1 MKTYRMLD
9 IEKKCL
15 SLLLIFALI
24 FTFFPLNSEKAY
36 ANSGNSVNGYVENI
50 SLFEYGPKGEPLN
63 SYSFSKETT
72 EYDVV
77 FPDSRDSDFIEITV
91 SNPSDLYFAVWI
103 GDEPQQVECI
113 ETKQYSE
120 VHQIQHKTSHYGRI
134 AQSWPTKRDALFG
147 AVSFPVEQKKDF
159 KVRVGKYDEKT
170 KSWSKYDEYTY
181 HVTRSLTL
189 RYNAWMDNPKVD
201 IFNGLVVYAAGN
213 NVSPAFDSRRDA
225 YTNDYTAIIGEAE
238 EISLT
243 LNPTTTGTRLYVGSG
258 EKRIEFTAQQAQTLN
273 IADYKNSGDNK
284 ASIPIT
290 LEYGEGNEKLT
301 RTYTLHTDSQSYPP
315 VIKQHPQNTTVDKDA
330 DTPTPLTVNAETP
343 EGTKGTLSYQWYR
356 GEYANPGGKI
366 SGETESTYLPPS
378 IYAGSQQYCCV
389 VTNTIGKA
397 TFTTTTNPAT
407 YTVNLN
413 RLTAPEFTAQPTID
427 GNEGSIFFVQNQTPV
442 FSFKLISGEN
452 GAPIEGA
459 EYEFQVYRN
468 QTGSTVPAQS
478 QLVAATVSRTAT
490 IGAAWAEYS
499 ARLGQQDITGGWY
512 YFIVLTAKKAG
523 LDSVSITSEP
533 VKTVFKRAGD
543 VVTELEGT
551 GSENDP
557 FLVQN
562 LNDLQYVRDMVNGK
576 NGYGPYSFEG
586 QVLKLTAGNY
596 ALGTMWEPI
605 GTLKEGCTTTGNGVN
620 ILPFSGILD
629 GNGKKVTCGMNGKP
643 LFGYVRRAT
652 VKNLNIFGSKIKGY
666 GLVENYCVDY
676 GPTGVYV
683 NDPVKN
689 RTIDIE
695 NVTILKNSKILKA
708 GFIGGYASGVNQINI
723 RNCTIEPNVKIGD
736 PGGWGALGDTSYG
749 YGFISE
755 GFDHRDNI
763 GSFAGAFNG
772 TITNS
777 VSYATVY
784 GRKNVGGLV
793 GMKGQSM
800 GSCDILNS
808 SFQGKIIATGDKVGG
823 IVGAGYI
830 SGSAPG
836 TPTVEIHN
844 CYVAADI
851 QGNDK
856 IGGLVGSEEGHEK
869 FNDTGDSYGIKG
881 ANSISDNLFYGAIKA
896 GENAKNIGGILGYVH
911 DFSKKNGEATNFY
924 LDSCGASSG
933 IGGSV
938 EGSMTGVDKYAAAA
952 SESEFSD
959 GTVLTKLNASPT
971 SYQNWQGQD
980 KKYPTTTDK
989 AVVTSLSIEG
999 EYKTEY
1005 VLGEELDL
1013 TGIKI
1018 YANWS
1023 DKKKTELEIGTD
1035 SSKEKVVTYSG
1046 YNKNTRGLQTVTFQY
1061 KAIKATIG
1069 VTVLK
1074 PVTNP
1079 NEKITVRFTMYGDGI
1094 HDSDKEGATSH
1105 TLSAGN
1111 LTPWISSEAYQVGVN
1126 ATVWDLLQEVQK
1138 AHSDEV
1144 KFNNKG
1150 NYIDYLYYDST
1161 KSGKFDKTTML
1172 GEFTNGK
1179 KSGWMYTLNGTHPL
1193 LGIEEQFLNGD
1204 DNIVWHYTDDYTK
1217 EEGSDK
1223 WGVPGADEVK
1233 DVTTSGAA
1241 GSATTTAPTEVKV
1254 SGTTAT
1260 ATIKAENQSEI
1271 LKQAAEKKSTEII
1284 LEVSKADSK
1293 GADSVQLSL
1302 DVTFVKNVADK
1313 TDADLTVNTENGK
1326 VTLDQETLKTII
1338 GEAKGNTVTI
1348 EITKVTKPTEVQKK
1362 AAGANG
1368 HLLKLT
1374 IKSGDKVISDFNK
1387 GKVKVVAEIVSK
1399 LLDKKVA
1406 AIHIADD
1413 GKIEQLAGKVLTIG
1427 GKKYYEFTTPHF
1439 STFALVDADELG
1451 LEVAEEPTVDV
1462 KTLTAKL
1469 TPVAR
1474 SAKTAKKNVKV
1485 TTSLDKQD
1493 KALIKEL
1500 KDAGYTV
1507 KYRFYR
1513 STKKAAGYKAAV
1525 TKKTAAYT
1533 NTGGKKGTKYYYKVQ
1548 VRVYDADGKLAAKTA
1563 LKQCK
1568 YASRTWTKGK

>member
-36 ANSGNSVNGYVENI
+36 ANSDNSVKGYVEDI
-50 SLFEYGPKGEPLN
+50 SLFESGSKGEKLKN
-63 SYSFSKETT
+63 YSFSKATT
-72 EYDVV
+72 EYNVV
-77 FPDSRDSDFIEITV
+77 FPDSRDSNFIEIKV
-91 SNPSDLYFAVWI
+91 NNPDDLYFAAWI
-103 GDEPQQVECI
+103 GDEPQQVECR
-113 ETKQYSE
+113 ETRKYSE
-120 VHQIQHKTSHYGRI
+120 VHQIQSKISHYGRN
-134 AQSWPTKRDALFG
+134 AQSYLKRVALFG
-147 AVSFPVEQKKDF
+147 AGNFPVGQSKDF

-170 KSWSKYDEYTY
+170 KTWSEYDEYTY

-189 RYNAWMDNPKVD
+189 RYNAWMNDPKFD
-201 IFNGLVVYAAGN
+201 KFNGLVVYVGEN
-213 NVSPAFDSRRDA
+213 NVSPAFNSRLDA
-225 YTNDYTAIIGEAE
+225 YTNDYTAIIGETD
-238 EISLT
+238 EISLA
-243 LNPTTTGTRLYVGSG
+243 LNPTTKGTRLYVGSG
-258 EKRIEFTAQQAQTLN
+258 ENRIEFTAQQAKTLK
-273 IADYKNSGDNK
+273 IANYKNNDDNN

-290 LEYGEGNEKLT
+290 LEYGEGTDKLT
-301 RTYTLHTDSQSYPP
+301 RTYTLHTDSKAYPP
-315 VIKQHPQNTTVDKDA
+315 TIEQQPQDVAVDKGA
-330 DTPTPLTVNAETP
+330 DIPLVVKAKTP
-343 EGTKGTLSYQWYR
+343 EGAEGTLSYQWYR
-356 GEYANPGGKI
+356 GAYAN
-366 SGETESTYLPPS
+366 SGEEITGATESTYLPPS
-378 IYAGSQQYCCV
+378 KYAGSQQYCCV

-397 TFTTTTNPAT
+397 TFTTTTSPAT

-413 RLTAPEFTAQPTID
+413 RLTAPEFTVQPTID

-442 FSFKLISGEN
+442 FSFKLISGEG

-468 QTGSTVPAQS
+468 QTMSTDPAQS
-478 QLVAATVSRTAT
+478 ELVAAEVSRAT
-490 IGAAWAEYS
+490 SIGAAWAEYS

-512 YFIVLTAKKAG
+512 YFIVLTAKKDR
-523 LDSVSITSEP
+523 LDPVSITSDL
-533 VKTVFKRAGD
+533 VKIVFKRAGD
-543 VVTELEGT
+543 VVTKLEGT
-551 GSENDP
+551 GSEKDP
-557 FLVQN
+557 FLVQD

-586 QVLKLTAGNY
+586 QVLKLTAATYN
-596 ALGTMWEPI
+596 LNSLPTWEPI
-605 GTLKEGCTTTGNGVN
+605 GTLKDGCTTTGNGVN

-629 GNGKKVTCGMNGKP
+629 GNGKRVICGMNGKP

-652 VKNLNIFGSKIKGY
+652 VRNLNIFGQKIKGY

-676 GPTGVYV
+676 GPTGIYV

-695 NVTILKNSKILKA
+695 NVTIEGGTPRNPSRILKS

-723 RNCTIEPNVKIGD
+723 RNCTIEPNVIIGD
-736 PGGWGALGDTSYG
+736 SGSWGDLGDTSYG

-952 SESEFSD
+952 SESEFKD

-971 SYQNWQGQD
+971 SYQNWDVQ
-980 KKYPTTTDK
+980 KNNKYPTTTNK

-1023 DKKKTELEIGTD
+1023 DKKKTELEIESD
-1035 SSKEKVVTYSG
+1035 SSKENVVTYSG

-1138 AHSDEV
+1138 KHSTEL

-1161 KSGKFDKTTML
+1161 KGSKFDKTTYL

-1179 KSGWMYTLNGTHPL
+1179 NSGWMYTLNGTHPL
-1193 LGIEEQFLNGD
+1193 LGVEEQFLNNGD
-1204 DNIVWHYTDDYTK
+1204 YIVWHYTDDYTK

-1223 WGVPGADEVK
+1223 WGTPGADEVK

-1241 GSATTTAPTEVKV
+1241 GSAATTAPTEVKV
-1254 SGTTAT
+1254 NGTTGAVT
-1260 ATIKAENQSEI
+1260 VKADNQKEI
-1271 LKQAAEKKSTEII
+1271 LKQAKEKKSTQVV
-1284 LEVSKADSK
+1284 LVVANSDAK
-1293 GADSVQLSL
+1293 GA
-1302 DVTFVKNVADK
+1302 
-1313 TDADLTVNTENGK
+1313 
-1326 VTLDQETLKTII
+1326 
-1338 GEAKGNTVTI
+1338 
-1348 EITKVTKPTEVQKK
+1348 
-1362 AAGANG
+1362 
-1368 HLLKLT
+1368 
-1374 IKSGDKVISDFNK
+1374 
-1387 GKVKVVAEIVSK
+1387 
-1399 LLDKKVA
+1399 
-1406 AIHIADD
+1406 
-1413 GKIEQLAGKVLTIG
+1413 
-1427 GKKYYEFTTPHF
+1427 
-1439 STFALVDADELG
+1439 
-1451 LEVAEEPTVDV
+1451 
-1462 KTLTAKL
+1462 
-1469 TPVAR
+1469 
-1474 SAKTAKKNVKV
+1474 
-1485 TTSLDKQD
+1485 
-1493 KALIKEL
+1493 
-1500 KDAGYTV
+1500 
-1507 KYRFYR
+1507 
-1513 STKKAAGYKAAV
+1513 
-1525 TKKTAAYT
+1525 
-1533 NTGGKKGTKYYYKVQ
+1533 
-1548 VRVYDADGKLAAKTA
+1548 
-1563 LKQCK
+1563 
-1568 YASRTWTKGK
+1568 

>member
-1 MKTYRMLD
+1 MTLHSAMRVKA
-9 IEKKCL
+9 KKCFSIIL
-15 SLLLIFALI
+15 ALALI
-24 FTFFPLNSEKAY
+24 VTLLPLDTVQTY
-36 ANSGNSVNGYVENI
+36 AASSKIQGYVEDIFLYENYY
-50 SLFEYGPKGEPLN
+50 SGPGLKDYE
-63 SYSFSKETT
+63 FKQDTT

-77 FPDSRDSDFIEITV
+77 FPDSRNPASNIRITIPQQQV
-91 SNPSDLYFAVWI
+91 NELSFAVLI
-103 GDEPQQVECI
+103 DGKEQKIQSRATNVTGTI
-113 ETKQYSE
+113 HKITQETTQYGWY
-120 VHQIQHKTSHYGRI
+120 Q
-134 AQSWPTKRDALFG
+134 LFTTTN
-147 AVSFPVEQKKDF
+147 FPVGESRDF
-159 KVRVGKYDEKT
+159 TVRVGKYDEESKT
-170 KSWSKYDEYTY
+170 WSVYDDYTY

-189 RYNAWMDNPKVD
+189 RYNVWSGNEKQDMQ
-201 IFNGLVVYAAGN
+201 NGLVVKVGTE
-213 NVSPAFDSRRDA
+213 NVSPAFDPREDA
-225 YTNDYTAIIGEAE
+225 YTSDYTAIIGETDK
-238 EISLT
+238 ISLA
-243 LNPTTTGTRLYVGSG
+243 LNPTTKGTRLYVGSG
-258 EKRIEFTAQQAQTLN
+258 ENRIEFTAQLAESLE
-273 IADYKNSGDNK
+273 IANYKNSDDNN

-290 LEYGEGNEKLT
+290 LEYGEGNKKLT
-301 RTYTLHTDSQSYPP
+301 RSYTLHTDSKNYPP
-315 VIKQHPQNTTVDKDA
+315 EIITQPQ
-330 DTPTPLTVNAETP
+330 DTSVNKGGNTPLTVTAKVP
-343 EGTKGTLSYQWYR
+343 EGVTGTLSYQWY
-356 GEYANPGGKI
+356 EGKDAI
-366 SGETESTYLPPS
+366 TGAKINGATESTYLPPS
-378 IYAGSQQYCCV
+378 KYAGSQQYCCV

-397 TFTTTTNPAT
+397 TFTTTTSPAT

-442 FSFKLISGEN
+442 FSFKLISGKD

-459 EYEFQVYRN
+459 EYEFQVYRS
-468 QTGSTVPAQS
+468 QTRSTAPEQS
-478 QLVAATVSRTAT
+478 QLVAAEVSRTGT
-490 IGAAWAEYS
+490 IGKAWAEYS

-512 YFIVLTAKKAG
+512 YFIVLTAKKDK

-533 VKTVFKRAGD
+533 VKIVFKRAGD

-562 LNDLQYVRDMVNGK
+562 MDDLQYVRDMVNGK
-576 NGYGPYSFEG
+576 NGYKPYSFEG
-586 QVLKLTAGNY
+586 QVLKLTADNY
-596 ALGTMWEPI
+596 SLGTPWEPI

-629 GNGKKVTCGMNGKP
+629 GNGKKVTCGVNGKP

-695 NVTILKNSKILKA
+695 NVTILRNSKILKA
-708 GFIGGYASGVNQINI
+708 GFIGGYASGVNQVNI
-723 RNCTIEPNVKIGD
+723 RNCTVQAGVQIGD
-736 PGGWGALGDTSYG
+736 PETGYWGDLGDTSYG

-911 DFSKKNGEATNFY
+911 DFFKKNGEATNFY

-952 SESEFSD
+952 SESEFKD

-971 SYQNWQGQD
+971 SYQNWEVKD
-980 KKYPTTTDK
+980 NNKYPTTTDK

-1023 DKKKTELEIGTD
+1023 DKKKTELEIGSD
-1035 SSKEKVVTYSG
+1035 SSKENVVTYSG

-1138 AHSDEV
+1138 KHSTEL

-1161 KSGKFDKTTML
+1161 KGSKFDKTTYL

-1179 KSGWMYTLNGTHPL
+1179 NSGWMYTLNGTHPL
-1193 LGIEEQFLNGD
+1193 LGVEEQFLNNGD
-1204 DNIVWHYTDDYTK
+1204 YIVWHYTDDYTK

-1223 WGVPGADEVK
+1223 WNTPGADEVK

-1254 SGTTAT
+1254 SGSTAT
-1260 ATIKAENQSEI
+1260 ATVKAENQSEI
-1271 LKQAAEKKSTEII
+1271 LKQAVDKKSTEII

-1302 DVTFVKNVADK
+1302 EVSFVKNISDK

-1326 VTLDQETLKTII
+1326 VTLDQETIKTVLA
-1338 GEAKGNTVTI
+1338 EAKGATI
-1348 EITKVTKPTEVQKK
+1348 TLEVTKVAKPTEAQKK

-1374 IKSGDKVISDFNK
+1374 IKSGDKIIADFNK
-1387 GKVKVVAEIVSK
+1387 GKATVTVEIPAN
-1399 LLDKKVA
+1399 LQDKKVA
-1406 AIHIADD
+1406 AIYIAEDGQIEQMSGKTVKID
-1413 GKIEQLAGKVLTIG
+1413 GKD
-1427 GKKYYEFTTPHF
+1427 YYTFETPHF

-1451 LEVAEEPTVDV
+1451 LEVNDEE
-1462 KTLTAKL
+1462 ANIE
-1469 TPVAR
+1469 R
-1474 SAKTAKKNVKV
+1474 
-1485 TTSLDKQD
+1485 
-1493 KALIKEL
+1493 IKEL
-1500 KDAGYTV
+1500 VSDMNLKARSSKTSKKNIKVTLTVDDDTAAAIKEIKSMGYTV
-1507 KYRFYR
+1507 KYKYYR
-1513 STKKAAGYKAAV
+1513 STKKASKYQARI
-1525 TKKTAAYT
+1525 TKTTKSFT
-1533 NTGGKKGTKYYYKVQ
+1533 NTAGKKGTRYYYKARIQ
-1548 VRVYDADGKLAAKTA
+1548 VYDKDGKLVAQTA

-1568 YASRTWTKGK
+1568 YAARTWTK

>member
-1 MKTYRMLD
+1 MTLHPAMRVKA
-9 IEKKCL
+9 KKCFSIIL
-15 SLLLIFALI
+15 ALALI
-24 FTFFPLNSEKAY
+24 VTLLPLDTVQAY
-36 ANSGNSVNGYVENI
+36 AASSEIHGYVEDIFLYENYSSGPGLKNYEFKQDI
-50 SLFEYGPKGEPLN
+50 KEYN
-63 SYSFSKETT
+63 
-72 EYDVV
+72 VV
-77 FPDSRDSDFIEITV
+77 FPDSRDPV
-91 SNPSDLYFAVWI
+91 SNI
-103 GDEPQQVECI
+103 RITIPQQQVNELSFAALI
-113 ETKQYSE
+113 GEKEQEIQNFGNGVKGTIHKITQQITQYGSGKLFTTVNFPIGE
-120 VHQIQHKTSHYGRI
+120 S
-134 AQSWPTKRDALFG
+134 RDFT
-147 AVSFPVEQKKDF
+147 
-159 KVRVGKYDEKT
+159 VRVGKYDDDSKT
-170 KSWSKYDEYTY
+170 WSVYDDYTY

-189 RYNAWMDNPKVD
+189 RYNVWRGNASQEKQ
-201 IFNGLVVYAAGN
+201 NGLVVKVGTE
-213 NVSPAFDSRRDA
+213 NVSPAFDPREDA
-225 YTNDYTAIIGEAE
+225 YTSDYTAIIGEAD
-238 EISLT
+238 EISLA
-243 LNPTTTGTRLYVGSG
+243 LNPTTKGTRLYVGSG
-258 EKRIEFTAQQAQTLN
+258 ENRIEFTAQQAKTLK
-273 IADYKNSGDNK
+273 IADYKNSDDNNV
-284 ASIPIT
+284 SIPIT
-290 LEYGEGNEKLT
+290 LEYGEGDNKLT
-301 RTYTLHTDSQSYPP
+301 RVYTLHTDSKNYPP
-315 VIKQHPQNTTVDKDA
+315 EIITQPQDTTVNKGGD
-330 DTPTPLTVNAETP
+330 TPLTVTAKVPAGVT
-343 EGTKGTLSYQWYR
+343 GTLSYQWYE
-356 GEYANPGGKI
+356 GTNAITGTKI
-366 SGETESTYLPPS
+366 NGATEASYLPPS
-378 IYAGSQQYCCV
+378 VYAGSRKYCCV

-397 TFTTTTNPAT
+397 SFTETTAAAT

-413 RLTAPEFTAQPTID
+413 RLTAPEFVSQPTID
-427 GNEGSIFFVQNQTPV
+427 GNENSFFYVQNQKPA
-442 FSFKLISGEN
+442 FSFRLVSDSYGK
-452 GAPIEGA
+452 PIEGA
-459 EYEFQVYRN
+459 EYEFQVYRSKN
-468 QTGSTVPAQS
+468 QTTSIEESEP
-478 QLVAATVSRTAT
+478 VAATVSAGAISGSTRQYTASLD
-490 IGAAWAEYS
+490 ES
-499 ARLGQQDITGGWY
+499 QDIIGEWY
-512 YFIVLTAKKAG
+512 YFIVLTAKKDG
-523 LDSVSITSEP
+523 LDPDSRTSKT
-533 VKTVFKRAGD
+533 VKTVFKKVSD
-543 VVTELEGT
+543 VVKNLEGI
-551 GSENDP
+551 GSETDP
-557 FLVQN
+557 FLIN
-562 LNDLQYVRDMVNGK
+562 NIADLQYVRDMVNGN
-576 NGYGPYSFEG
+576 NGYQPYNFEG
-586 QVLKLTAGNY
+586 QTLKLTADNY
-596 ALGTMWEPI
+596 NLGASWEPI

-629 GNGKKVTCGMNGKP
+629 GNGKKVICGMNGKP

-708 GFIGGYASGVNQINI
+708 GFIGGYASGVNQVNI
-723 RNCTIEPNVKIGD
+723 RNCTIQAGVQIGD
-736 PGGWGALGDTSYG
+736 PETGVWVGLGDTSYG

-881 ANSISDNLFYGAIKA
+881 ANSISDNLFYGTIKA

-952 SESEFSD
+952 SESEFKD

-971 SYQNWQGQD
+971 SYQNWEVKD
-980 KKYPTTTDK
+980 NNKYPTTTDK

-1023 DKKKTELEIGTD
+1023 DKKKTELEIGSD
-1035 SSKEKVVTYSG
+1035 SSKENVVTYSG
-1046 YNKNTRGLQTVTFQY
+1046 YDKNTRGLQTITFQY

-1079 NEKITVRFTMYGDGI
+1079 DEKITVRFTLYGDEV
-1094 HDSDKEGATSH
+1094 HNSDKEGATSH

-1111 LTPWISSEAYQVGVN
+1111 LTPWISGESYQVGVN
-1126 ATVWDLLQEVQK
+1126 ATVWDLLKEVQTK
-1138 AHSDEV
+1138 HSTEI

-1161 KSGKFDKTTML
+1161 KGSKFDRTTYL

-1193 LGIEEQFLNGD
+1193 LGVQEQFLNNGD
-1204 DNIVWHYTDDYTK
+1204 SIVWHYTDDYTK

-1223 WGVPGADEVK
+1223 WGIPGADEVK
-1233 DVTTSGAA
+1233 NVTTDTKA
-1241 GSATTTAPTEVKV
+1241 GTTTSPTDVKV
-1254 SGTTAT
+1254 SEKTAADGT
-1260 ATIKAENQSEI
+1260 KEKVAEVTVSADNQKEI
-1271 LKQAAEKKSTEII
+1271 IKQAKDNKSNEII
-1284 LEVSKADSK
+1284 LVVSKDSVK
-1293 GADSVQLSL
+1293 GATKADIKLDKSFIDSI
-1302 DVTFVKNVADK
+1302 VKDTNAKLTVKTPLGDK
-1313 TDADLTVNTENGK
+1313 TYTQDELKALSAGSTGSTV
-1326 VTLDQETLKTII
+1326 
-1338 GEAKGNTVTI
+1338 TVTI
-1348 EITKVTKPTEVQKK
+1348 EK
-1362 AAGANG
+1362 
-1368 HLLKLT
+1368 
-1374 IKSGDKVISDFNK
+1374 
-1387 GKVKVVAEIVSK
+1387 
-1399 LLDKKVA
+1399 
-1406 AIHIADD
+1406 
-1413 GKIEQLAGKVLTIG
+1413 
-1427 GKKYYEFTTPHF
+1427 
-1439 STFALVDADELG
+1439 
-1451 LEVAEEPTVDV
+1451 AEEPVDDADQAA
-1462 KTLTAKL
+1462 KIAKAKKLTASMKL
-1469 TPVAR
+1469 TVR
-1474 SAKTAKKNVKV
+1474 TEKTAKKNIKV
-1485 TTSLDKQD
+1485 TIKTNSKTT
-1493 KALIKEL
+1493 ASIKEL
-1500 KDAGYTV
+1500 KDLGYTV
-1507 KYRFYR
+1507 KYRYYR
-1513 STKKAAGYKAAV
+1513 SAKKAASYKSAV
-1525 TKKTAAYT
+1525 TKSTKTYI
-1533 NTGGKKGTKYYYKVQ
+1533 NTAGTKGKMYYYKAQ
-1548 VRVYDADGKLAAKTA
+1548 VRVYDENGKLIAKTA

-1568 YASRTWTKGK
+1568 YANRKWSK